1 MVDYRW
7 DRLWLLRTAY
17 LVKRETLEWFLVS
30 SFIFQV
36 GRFGGSKFS
45 DLKLETRNPKLE
57 QEESPCVLQFP
68 DKS

>member
-7 DRLWLLRTAY
+7 DRQWLLRTAY
-17 LVKRETLEWFLVS
+17 LVKREARERFQVA
-30 SFIFQV
+30 SFMFSV

-45 DLKLETRNPKLE
+45 NLKLETRNPKLE
-57 QEESPCVLQFP
+57 QEESPCAWQFP